1 MSGSSFNSRS
11 FLGTYTENEIVK
23 QNPSALINQ
32 TCVGQ
37 LLKTACE
44 KGNTTRHSKKL
55 GICGEHGND
64 PDSAKF
70 SRRIT

>member
-1 MSGSSFNSRS
+1 MSGSSCNSRS
-11 FLGTYTENEIVK
+11 FRGAYTENEIVK
-23 QNPSALINQ
+23 PNPFASINQ

-44 KGNTTRHSKKL
+44 KGNTTRPSKKL